1 MFQKR
6 RKQHDFIG
14 HEQKKYI
21 ISVIIATNGREV
33 GVGSRTSIVCN
44 VTLIDHPVTVVW
56 KREGRTLGEADEIE
70 ATAGTFGDNYQIHTL
85 DILSAIADSTYTC
98 QVTTEKYPK
107 EAEKEKSISVSVF
120 SKKKTLG

>member
-1 MFQKR
+1 M
-6 RKQHDFIG
+6 
-14 HEQKKYI
+14 
-21 ISVIIATNGREV
+21 IIATNGREV

-44 VTLIDHPVTVVW
+44 LTLIDHPVTVVW
-56 KREGRTLGEADEIE
+56 KSEGRTLGEADEIE
-70 ATAGTFGDNYQIHTL
+70 ATAGTFGDNSQIHTL
-85 DILSAIADSTYTC
+85 DISAIADSTYTC